1 MDSEEE
7 KELKNIVNKKKAE
20 FEEVKEHIGKLK
32 SNIPAEDPKFNDL
45 RKRKAELTL
54 ELDDIEYQLQ
64 SGKTAMMNE
73 QLETFKHVEAE
84 LIVMIEHLEQEI
96 SKLQAK

>member
-7 KELKNIVNKKKAE
+7 KELEKIVIAKKAE
-20 FEEVKEHIGKLK
+20 LDHIKEDIGKLK
-32 SNIPAEDPKFNDL
+32 LNMPAEDPKFNDL

-64 SGKTAMMNE
+64 SGVTAQMNE
-73 QLETFKHVEAE
+73 RLRILEDVAE
-84 LIVMIEHLEQEI
+84 KLESEI
-96 SKLQAK
+96 KYLEKKISSD

>member
-7 KELKNIVNKKKAE
+7 KGLKKMVIAKKAE
-20 FEEVKEHIGKLK
+20 LDHIKEDIGKLK
-32 SNIPAEDPKFNDL
+32 LNMPAEDPKFNDL

-64 SGKTAMMNE
+64 SGVTAQMNE
-73 QLETFKHVEAE
+73 RLRILEDVAE
-84 LIVMIEHLEQEI
+84 KLESEI
-96 SKLQAK
+96 KYLEKKISSD

>member
-7 KELKNIVNKKKAE
+7 KGLKKIVIAKKAE
-20 FEEVKEHIGKLK
+20 LDSIKEDIGKLK

-64 SGKTAMMNE
+64 SGATAQMNDRLRTFE
-73 QLETFKHVEAE
+73 HVAANLESEIKY
-84 LIVMIEHLEQEI
+84 LEKKI
-96 SKLQAK
+96 SSD

>member
-1 MDSEEE
+1 M
-7 KELKNIVNKKKAE
+7 KNIVNKKKAE

-64 SGKTAMMNE
+64 SGATAQMNE
-73 QLETFKHVEAE
+73 RLRTFEHVAANLESEIKY
-84 LIVMIEHLEQEI
+84 LEKKI
-96 SKLQAK
+96 SSD